1 MERGKPLKKDALLG
15 ECWNFRRSL
24 QDEGPVDLF
33 MSPQDR
39 GNIFCQEKGSSRFG
53 LPLGTCSVSLDLST
67 KRRRC

>member
-1 MERGKPLKKDALLG
+1 MNVGISGGHCRTKGL
-15 ECWNFRRSL
+15 F
-24 QDEGPVDLF
+24 DLF